1 MMPWFLSLVLC
12 WTYIYICPQDDI
24 LPKLMTST
32 GSYED
37 LFRKEISKY
46 DHICEDIAQ
55 NIEAQEQLL
64 LQIQVY
70 FLFNLSWTF
79 IYMFLQYHFFYP
91 FWIFKRARFK
101 VQFPLTSWR
110 RSYERTHTH
119 THPPNHTHTH
129 THTLSFWIV
138 ETDVSD

>member
-1 MMPWFLSLVLC
+1 MVDLFLLWFWMQLFGKSFFATVALHGWAFSIVMMPWFLSLVLC
-12 WTYIYICPQDDI
+12 WAYIYICPQDDI

-79 IYMFLQYHFFYP
+79 IYMFLQYHFFYL
-91 FWIFKRARFK
+91 FWIFKRAIFYIVVERDK
-101 VQFPLTSWR
+101 V
-110 RSYERTHTH
+110 
-119 THPPNHTHTH
+119 
-129 THTLSFWIV
+129 
-138 ETDVSD
+138 